1 VPEVKRGAVA
11 LDGLDVTAIRRG
23 LVTTAIGT
31 HLYVF
36 ADVTSTNAVL
46 RNLAD
51 AGAGEGTVVLSE
63 AQREGRG
70 RFDTVWF
77 SPPGMNLHASVLLRP
92 RIEPSAVPIFSFI
105 ASLALTEAIWA
116 LDIPAA
122 VKWPNDIVIGGRKV
136 AGARLDVGIA
146 GDRVNYVVVGVGI
159 NVNIEHAELEAALG
173 PAAADATSLREA
185 HGRPI
190 DRNALAAGFLNQFE
204 KWAGLYATSGP
215 EMVLAAW
222 RKRDVLTGRRV
233 AVQDSERRF
242 VGRVAGVDAR
252 GFLVVD
258 DDGGVRHTVVSAAV
272 HILEDLPSL
281 VPTRER

>member
-46 RNLAD
+46 RDLAD
-51 AGAGEGTVVLSE
+51 AGAAEGTVVLSE

-92 RIEPSAVPIFSFI
+92 RIEPSAVSIFSFI
-105 ASLALTEAIWA
+105 TSLALTEAIWA

-146 GDRVNYVVVGVGI
+146 GDRVSYVVVGVGI
-159 NVNIEHAELEAALG
+159 NVNIGHAELEAALG
-173 PAAADATSLREA
+173 PAAAAATSLREA

-190 DRNALAAGFLNQFE
+190 DRNALAAGFMNQFE

-222 RKRDVLTGRRV
+222 RTRDVLTGRRV

-258 DDGGVRHTVVSAAV
+258 ADGGVRHTVVSAAV
-272 HILEDLPSL
+272 RILEDSPPI
-281 VPTRER
+281 VPTRGR